1 MDRRHRGPQTY
12 LAELDGAGMMVDLVV
27 RHPRS
32 REIERHYVYQQVLVE
47 WLGLTIQSCVED
59 RDDVLLESPG
69 SLGGPHVRLSDI
81 LLGLPSNLWL
91 TPDSLPR
98 SGPVILQGARELSAR
113 SLVDEVLLP
122 WAPTEMPPTVR
133 HLQDGSIH
141 IGADLFGAAFFFLTR
156 YEEVAAPAADRFG
169 RYPAASSWS
178 VQHGLIE
185 RPLVDEY
192 LAVLRAALLIVWPK
206 LPITEPESRVYVSHD
221 VDLPLRYR
229 WSSFVRTLGGG
240 LRDCRRGG
248 GVSSL
253 LHRMRDWHAV
263 RHRGRYDCDPYNT
276 FEALISCAHRW
287 CQPSAFFFLADR
299 TCHTYDGL
307 YDINDSFIVD
317 LLKRLADSGQE
328 IGLHP
333 SFETWLDAQQTSR
346 EQQRLVAACE
356 RAGFRPTVV
365 GGRQHFLRWKAP
377 TTWLNW
383 EAAGMTYDSTL
394 CYAER
399 AGFRAGTA
407 REYRAFDLVGS
418 RQLRLFERPL
428 IVMDTT
434 LLDYMQLGPSEQAI
448 QHGLRLKQQCQR
460 LGGNFTLLWHNS
472 NLTSPAHWRVF
483 RTLVEY

>member
-1 MDRRHRGPQTY
+1 
-12 LAELDGAGMMVDLVV
+12 MMVDLVV
-27 RHPRS
+27 RHPRN

-47 WLGLTIQSCVED
+47 WLGLTIQSFAED
-59 RDDVLLESPG
+59 RDDVLLESPR
-69 SLGGPHVRLSDI
+69 SLGGPHVRLSDSF
-81 LLGLPSNLWL
+81 LALPSNLWL

-98 SGPVILQGARELSAR
+98 SVPVILQGARSFASR
-113 SLVDEVLLP
+113 SLAEEVLLP
-122 WAPTEMPPTVR
+122 WPSTGMAPTVR

-192 LAVLRAALLIVWPK
+192 LAVLRAALLIIWPK

-240 LRDCRRGG
+240 LRDCRRDG
-248 GVSSL
+248 GVTGVM
-253 LHRMRDWHAV
+253 HRMRDWHAV
-263 RHRGRYDCDPYNT
+263 RHRARYDRDPYNT
-276 FEALISCAHRW
+276 FDALISCAQKW

-299 TCHTYDGL
+299 TSIVYDGL
-307 YDINDSFIVD
+307 YDINDFFIVD
-317 LLKRLADSGQE
+317 LLHRLAESGQE

-346 EQQRLVAACE
+346 EQQRLLAACE
-356 RAGFRPTVV
+356 RAGFRPSAL
-365 GGRQHFLRWKAP
+365 GGRQHYLRWKAP

-383 EAAGMTYDSTL
+383 ESAGMTYDSTL
-394 CYAER
+394 CFAER

-407 REYRAFDLVGS
+407 REYRAFDLVRS
-418 RQLRLFERPL
+418 RRLRLLERPL

-434 LLDYMQLGPSEQAI
+434 LLDYMKLGPTEAAI
-448 QHGLRLKQQCQR
+448 ESGLRLKHRCQR
-460 LGGNFTLLWHNS
+460 LGGSFTLLWHNS
-472 NLTSPAHWRVF
+472 NLSTPAHWRVF
-483 RTLVEY
+483 RTLAEN

>member
-1 MDRRHRGPQTY
+1 MT
-12 LAELDGAGMMVDLVV
+12 VDLVV

-32 REIERHYVYQQVLVE
+32 REPERRYVYEQVMVD
-47 WLGLTIQSCVED
+47 WLGLTLHCCAED
-59 RDDVLLESPG
+59 RDDVLLESSG
-69 SLGGPHVRLSDI
+69 SVGGPHVRLSDSF
-81 LLGLPSNLWL
+81 LALPSNLWL

-98 SGPVILQGARELSAR
+98 SGPVTLEGARSFATR
-113 SLVDEVLLP
+113 SLDEEVLLP
-122 WAPTEMPPTVR
+122 WPSTGMTPAVR
-133 HLQDGSIH
+133 RLEDGSLH

-156 YEEVAAPAADRFG
+156 YEEVAAPAVDRFG
-169 RYPAASSWS
+169 RYPAASSWT

-229 WSSFVRTLGGG
+229 WSSFARTLGGG
-240 LRDCRRGG
+240 LRDWRLGG
-248 GVSSL
+248 GVAGVM
-253 LHRMRDWHAV
+253 HRMRDWHAV
-263 RHRGRYDCDPYNT
+263 RHRGRYDRDPYNT
-276 FEALISCAHRW
+276 FEDLISCAQRW

-307 YDINDSFIVD
+307 YDINDFFIVD
-317 LLKRLADSGQE
+317 LLRRLAESGQE

-346 EQQRLVAACE
+346 EKQRLLAACE
-356 RAGFRPTVV
+356 RAGFRPSAL
-365 GGRQHFLRWKAP
+365 GGRQHYLRWKAP
-377 TTWLNW
+377 STWLNW
-383 EAAGMTYDSTL
+383 ESAGMAYDSTL
-394 CYAER
+394 CFAER

-418 RQLRLFERPL
+418 RRLRLMERPL

-434 LLDYMQLGPSEQAI
+434 LLDYMQLGPTEQAI
-448 QHGLRLKQQCQR
+448 QRGLCLKKRCQR
-460 LGGNFTLLWHNS
+460 LGGNFTILWHNS
-472 NLTSPAHWRVF
+472 NLTTQAHWHVF
-483 RTLVEY
+483 LELAEP

>member
-1 MDRRHRGPQTY
+1 MTD
-12 LAELDGAGMMVDLVV
+12 DLVV

-32 REIERHYVYQQVLVE
+32 REIERHYIYQQMLGQ
-47 WLGLTIQSCVED
+47 WLGLTFQSCAED

-69 SLGGPHVRLSDI
+69 SLGGPHLRLSDSF
-81 LLGLPSNLWL
+81 LALPSSQWL

-98 SGPVILQGARELSAR
+98 TRPTLLEGARELASR
-113 SLVDEVLLP
+113 SLDDEVLVPWLSTGLP
-122 WAPTEMPPTVR
+122 PAVR
-133 HLQDGSIH
+133 HLEDGSLH

-169 RYPAASSWS
+169 RYPAANSWS

-192 LAVLRAALLIVWPK
+192 LAVLRHALLIVWPK
-206 LPITEPESRVYVSHD
+206 LAITEQRSRVYVSHD

-240 LRDCRRGG
+240 LRDWRRGG
-248 GVSSL
+248 GVTSL
-253 LHRMRDWHAV
+253 MHRMRDWHAV
-263 RHRGRYDCDPYNT
+263 RHRGRFDRDPYNT
-276 FEALISCAHRW
+276 FESLISCAQRW

-299 TCHTYDGL
+299 TCRTYDGL
-307 YDINDSFIVD
+307 YDINDSFIVN

-333 SFETWLDAQQTSR
+333 SFETWLDAQQTRR

-356 RAGFRPTVV
+356 YAGFCPTVV

-394 CYAER
+394 CFAER

-407 REYRAFDLVGS
+407 REYQAFDLVGS
-418 RQLRLFERPL
+418 RPLRLMERPL

-434 LLDYMQLGPSEQAI
+434 LLDYMQLGPTEQAI
-448 QHGLRLKQQCQR
+448 QRGLHLKERCQR
-460 LGGNFTLLWHNS
+460 LGGNFSILWHNS
-472 NLTSPAHWRVF
+472 SLTTQAHWRVF
-483 RTLVEY
+483 LELAEP

>member
-1 MDRRHRGPQTY
+1 
-12 LAELDGAGMMVDLVV
+12 MMVDLVV
-27 RHPRS
+27 RHPRN

-47 WLGLTIQSCVED
+47 WLGLTIQSFAED

-69 SLGGPHVRLSDI
+69 SVGGPHVRLSDSF
-81 LLGLPSNLWL
+81 LALPSSMWL

-98 SGPVILQGARELSAR
+98 SGPVTLDGARELATR
-113 SLVDEVLLP
+113 SLHEEVLLP
-122 WAPTEMPPTVR
+122 WPSTGMNPAVR
-133 HLQDGSIH
+133 RLEDGSLH
-141 IGADLFGAAFFFLTR
+141 IGADLFGAVFFFLTR
-156 YEEVAAPAADRFG
+156 YEEVAAPSADRFG
-169 RYPAASSWS
+169 RYPAACSWS
-178 VQHGLIE
+178 GQHGLIE

-206 LPITEPESRVYVSHD
+206 LSITEPDSRVYVSHD

-229 WSSFVRTLGGG
+229 WSSIVRTLGGG
-240 LRDCRRGG
+240 LRDCRLDGG
-248 GVSSL
+248 ITMVM
-253 LHRMRDWHAV
+253 HRMRDWHAV
-263 RHRGRYDCDPYNT
+263 RHRGRYDRDPYNT
-276 FEALISCAHRW
+276 FEALISCAQKW

-299 TCHTYDGL
+299 TSHAYDGL

-317 LLKRLADSGQE
+317 LLRRLSESGQE

-346 EQQRLVAACE
+346 EQQRLLAACE
-356 RAGFRPTVV
+356 RAGFRPSAL
-365 GGRQHFLRWKAP
+365 GGRQHYLRWKAP

-383 EAAGMTYDSTL
+383 ESAGMIYDSTL
-394 CYAER
+394 SFAEH

-418 RQLRLFERPL
+418 RQLRLLERPL

-448 QHGLRLKQQCQR
+448 QRGLRLKQRCQR

-472 NLTSPAHWRVF
+472 NLISPAQWRVF
-483 RTLVEY
+483 MALAQE